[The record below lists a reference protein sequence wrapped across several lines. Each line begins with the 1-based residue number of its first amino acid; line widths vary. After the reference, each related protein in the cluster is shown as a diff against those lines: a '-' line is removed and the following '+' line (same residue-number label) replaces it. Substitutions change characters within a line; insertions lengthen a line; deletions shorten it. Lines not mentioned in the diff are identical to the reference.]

1 MLVSESSIWPFCVPV
16 VRGGCWLQSWNKNF
30 RGPAWVLNGCF
41 HCIAQFVCGIE
52 ELIDCCSLSYQQ
64 ALPSLQ
70 ICSRM
75 PLYLANFTL
84 DKPPVFKKKKK
95 VWLIWVQTQLG
106 KSLKKKKTVAP
117 VTWHTIA
124 KMKVKEDYVIKWPSL
139 VFLLLFRVGSLH
151 LHAISTSFTLFLGS
165 KGSMN
170 WRWVLLVRSYQ
181 PSFDSFIFLWISTL
195 KCWFYF

>member
-1 MLVSESSIWPFCVPV
+1 M
-16 VRGGCWLQSWNKNF
+16 
-30 RGPAWVLNGCF
+30 LNGCF

-84 DKPPVFKKKKK
+84 DKPPVFKKKK

-106 KSLKKKKTVAP
+106 KTFKKTSSLSHMAYYC
-117 VTWHTIA
+117 
-124 KMKVKEDYVIKWPSL
+124 KNESQRRIKWPSL
-139 VFLLLFRVGSLH
+139 VFFLLFRVGSLH
-151 LHAISTSFTLFLGS
+151 LLAISTSFTLFLGS

-195 KCWFYF
+195 KCCSIFNSFT